1 MVLWRSSAWHRILT
15 LGTVLRGIR
24 HCVGGKRRR
33 SLCLVRWA
41 PRIAQLVVS
50 ATAFGCLALT
60 GTAHADTT
68 APDILPGS
76 NATAT
81 VLQASPGT
89 AVTNET
95 VTLTATVSSAI
106 GAPFPAGTVAFEN
119 GGATIGTCGDVSVS
133 PTAQSVT
140 ALCSTAFA
148 ASTAQLTAVFT
159 PSEGSFLTG
168 SVSPI
173 ESVLVGPA
181 PSSTSLDASS
191 SVAVGIRTI
200 LTATVTASST
210 GLGAMEP
217 SGAVEFLDAG
227 QPIGSCSSQPLMDGA
242 ATCAVTYGGAGAHAV
257 TARYLGD
264 ANFAASSS
272 PTEFV
277 RAIPTPAGG
286 PGAAEGAR
294 RLDHLDDAVDVLV
307 TRRPTRWSA
316 PLWSTVRR
324 LARQSWS
331 TATAAVVRS
340 PGARSTSP
348 TTSSAAS
355 RCGACARHRAQ
366 VLITPGFENRH
377 LGVGARITVAIMKP
391 SWVGKYY
398 AFTIEPRR
406 GPRVQIACL
415 APGASRP
422 GGDC

>member
-1 MVLWRSSAWHRILT
+1 M
-15 LGTVLRGIR
+15 
-24 HCVGGKRRR
+24 
-33 SLCLVRWA
+33 
-41 PRIAQLVVS
+41 
-50 ATAFGCLALT
+50 
-60 GTAHADTT
+60 
-68 APDILPGS
+68 
-76 NATAT
+76 
-81 VLQASPGT
+81 LQASPGT

-95 VTLTATVSSAI
+95 VTLTATVTSAI

-119 GGATIGTCGDVSVS
+119 GGATIGTCDDVPVS
-133 PTAQSVT
+133 PTAQSVA

-159 PSEGSFLTG
+159 PTEGSFLTG

-181 PSSTSLDASS
+181 SSSTSLDASS
-191 SVAVGIRTI
+191 SVAVGMRTI
-200 LTATVTASST
+200 YTATVTTSST
-210 GLGAMEP
+210 GLGVIEP

-227 QPIGSCSSQPLMDGA
+227 QPTGSCSSQPLLDGA
-242 ATCAVTYGGAGAHAV
+242 ATCAVRYGGAGAHAI

-286 PGAAEGAR
+286 TGTAEGVLGSITSTMQWTFYYAPSYTMVRALVVNGTSLGATVLVDCHGRGCPFAR
-294 RLDHLDDAVDVLV
+294 RAIAVAADRQCGVKM
-307 TRRPTRWSA
+307 RRMCSA
-316 PLWSTVRR
+316 HGT
-324 LARQSWS
+324 
-331 TATAAVVRS
+331 
-340 PGARSTSP
+340 
-348 TTSSAAS
+348 
-355 RCGACARHRAQ
+355 

-398 AFTIEPRR
+398 AFTIEAAR

>member
-1 MVLWRSSAWHRILT
+1 
-15 LGTVLRGIR
+15 
-24 HCVGGKRRR
+24 
-33 SLCLVRWA
+33 
-41 PRIAQLVVS
+41 VS

-76 NATAT
+76 DATAT

-119 GGATIGTCGDVSVS
+119 GGATIGTCDGVSVS

-159 PSEGSFLTG
+159 PTEGSFLTG
-168 SVSPI
+168 SVSPT
-173 ESVLVGPA
+173 ESVLVGPGS
-181 PSSTSLDASS
+181 SSTSLDASS

-200 LTATVTASST
+200 YTATVTTSST
-210 GLGAMEP
+210 GLGVIEP

-227 QPIGSCSSQPLMDGA
+227 QPIGSCSSQPLLDGA
-242 ATCAVTYGGAGAHAV
+242 ATCAVTYGGAGAHAI

-286 PGAAEGAR
+286 PGAPAGAGGAITSTMQWTFRYAPSYTMVRALVVNGTSLGATVLVDCHGRGCPFAR
-294 RLDHLDDAVDVLV
+294 RAIDVADDKDCSVKM
-307 TRRPTRWSA
+307 RRMCSA
-316 PLWSTVRR
+316 DGT
-324 LARQSWS
+324 
-331 TATAAVVRS
+331 
-340 PGARSTSP
+340 
-348 TTSSAAS
+348 
-355 RCGACARHRAQ
+355 
-366 VLITPGFENRH
+366 VLITPGFGNRH

-398 AFTIEPRR
+398 AFTIEAAR
-406 GPRVQIACL
+406 GPRVQIGCL

>member
-1 MVLWRSSAWHRILT
+1 
-15 LGTVLRGIR
+15 
-24 HCVGGKRRR
+24 
-33 SLCLVRWA
+33 
-41 PRIAQLVVS
+41 VS

-68 APDILPGS
+68 TPDILPGS

-81 VLQASPGT
+81 VLQASPHT

-119 GGATIGTCGDVSVS
+119 GGATIGTCGDVPVS

-159 PSEGSFLTG
+159 PNEGSFLTG

-173 ESVLVGPA
+173 ESVLVGAA

-200 LTATVTASST
+200 YTATVTASST

-217 SGAVEFLDAG
+217 GGVVEFLDAG

-272 PTEFV
+272 PTELV
-277 RAIPTPAGG
+277 RATPTPAGG
-286 PGAAEGAR
+286 AGTAESALGSVTSTMQWTFSYAPSYTMVRALVVNGTSLGATVLVDCHGRGCPFAR
-294 RLDHLDDAVDVLV
+294 RAIAVADDKQCSVKM
-307 TRRPTRWSA
+307 RRMCSA
-316 PLWSTVRR
+316 QGT
-324 LARQSWS
+324 
-331 TATAAVVRS
+331 
-340 PGARSTSP
+340 
-348 TTSSAAS
+348 
-355 RCGACARHRAQ
+355 

-398 AFTIEPRR
+398 AFTIEAAR
-406 GPRVQIACL
+406 GPRVQIGCL